1 LRRGIKIIQACTK
14 TLALAVDSVSH
25 PFFNS
30 FLEYMN
36 HFKRKFA
43 IVLSASL
50 GILILAA
57 LLIYLA
63 VDFLVDL
70 WWFGEINR
78 SGLFILRTFYRDII
92 GFGITLIFGAII
104 YINFWVVSKISKR
117 TGLAADAAAS
127 QTIRGRL
134 IHAVDGGSPKIGIPF
149 SLVLALP
156 VLVPVYRSWDR
167 FLLFLSG
174 ARSGIHDP
182 AFGKDLGFYLFDY
195 PVYSLIHWELLV
207 TFSLVLCVVYLLYRT
222 TGQAHASYWT
232 RGTDGANIH
241 LTVLIMILVSIQ
253 AWSIWLGRFELLY
266 DASHLPLFYGPGF
279 VEMRYHL
286 SLIWLSFVAFLVL
299 SGSALHF
306 LYTRKSLKIVALSAL
321 CYLAFV
327 GLRHISFLPELL
339 ERFYVQ
345 PNPVKAERLFI
356 ERNIQST
363 LAAYDLDRVQTI
375 DYPIESSLSPV
386 TRADV
391 RETLHNIPVWDK
403 TFLKDVYNQLQ
414 ALRPYFNFVEIDVDR
429 YHLEGAVQ
437 QVNIG
442 ARELN
447 LSKLPGEAQSWEN
460 RHLVYTHGFGVAV
473 SPSDQRADQSMQW
486 YLSDLTLNS
495 SVGLQIKYPQIYFG
509 EEQSDYAIVLN
520 KVDPVGFAGYE
531 GEDRQGYSGSGGIPA
546 SSLLRRLVFA
556 AYFGEPKI
564 VLSRNIG
571 PRSRLLMRRNIRE
584 RIAAVAPFL
593 VLDDDPYPVLEQQ
606 RIFWVQD
613 AYTVSDL
620 YPMSTP
626 LAALGQTIDPE
637 ASASINYIRN
647 SVKIVIDAYNGTTD
661 FYIVDPKDPIVRA
674 YDRAYPGLFKPFDQ
688 MPKKLIPHLN
698 YPQDL
703 FDAQLA
709 IYARYHRQEP
719 VVFYQQSE
727 RLEVAK
733 LNPESPDSYYLTLD
747 LLESAGAKAIG
758 AEKFVVM
765 SPLSPVGRQNLRMIL
780 LAGCLGEGPCS
791 DRYYGN
797 ILAYNF
803 PTDIQLEG
811 PAQIDALIN
820 QNAEISRQLTLWDQR
835 GSQVLRGRII
845 VVPVDDSILY
855 IQPVYLAATAEP
867 RIPQLVRVIT
877 AMNHRVAM
885 DVSLE
890 AAFAGLAEQLAVQG
904 GPVTQTASQEAG
916 EGWGGGIK

>member
-1 LRRGIKIIQACTK
+1 
-14 TLALAVDSVSH
+14 
-25 PFFNS
+25 
-30 FLEYMN
+30 MN
-36 HFKRKFA
+36 HLKRKCT
-43 IVLSASL
+43 IVLTAAL
-50 GILILAA
+50 GILVLGG

-63 VDFLVDL
+63 VDVLVDL
-70 WWFGEINR
+70 WWFDEIGR

-104 YINFWVVSKISKR
+104 YTNFWVVAKVTKKS
-117 TGLAADAAAS
+117 GLTADAAAP
-127 QTIRGRL
+127 QTVRGRL
-134 IHAVDGGSPKIGIPF
+134 IHAVAGGSPKIVIPL
-149 SLVLALP
+149 SLALALP
-156 VLVPVYRSWDR
+156 VLVPVYRSWEH

-174 ARSGIHDP
+174 SRSGIHDP
-182 AFGKDLGFYLFDY
+182 AFGKDLGFYFFEY
-195 PVYSLIHWELLV
+195 PVYILIHWELLV
-207 TFSLVLCVVYLLYRT
+207 TFSLVLCVVYLLYRI
-222 TGQAHASYWT
+222 TGQVGAS
-232 RGTDGANIH
+232 RRHLGTDGANIH

-253 AWSIWLGRFELLY
+253 AWSIWLDRFELLY
-266 DASHLPLFYGPGF
+266 DDSHLPLFYGPGF

-286 SLIWLSFVAFLVL
+286 PLIWLSFVAFLVL

-306 LYTRKSLKIVALSAL
+306 LYTRKALKIVVLSAL
-321 CYLAFV
+321 CYIAFV
-327 GLRHISFLPELL
+327 GLRYVSFLPGLL

-356 ERNIQST
+356 ARNIQST
-363 LAAYDLDRVQTI
+363 LAAYDLDRVQII
-375 DYPIESSLSPV
+375 DYPIESSLSPTTGV
-386 TRADV
+386 DV

-403 TFLKDVYNQLQ
+403 IFLKDVYNQLQ
-414 ALRPYFNFVEIDVDR
+414 ALRPYFNFVKIDVDR

-447 LSKLPGEAQSWEN
+447 LSKLPGEAHSWEN
-460 RHLVYTHGFGVAV
+460 RHLVYTHGFGAAV

-495 SVGLQIKYPQIYFG
+495 SVGFQIKHPQIYFG
-509 EEQSDYAIVLN
+509 EEQSDYAIIPN
-520 KVDPVGFAGYE
+520 KVGSVGFAGYT
-531 GEDRQGYSGSGGIPA
+531 GQGGQGYSGSGGVPA
-546 SSLLRRLVFA
+546 SSWLRRLVFA

-564 VLSRNIG
+564 MLSRNIA
-571 PRSRLLMRRNIRE
+571 PESRLLMRRNIRE

-593 VLDDDPYPVLEQQ
+593 VLDDDPYPVLAEQ

-626 LAALGQTIDPE
+626 LAALGGAIVPE
-637 ASASINYIRN
+637 APESINYIRN
-647 SVKIVIDAYNGTTD
+647 SVKIVIDAFNGTTD
-661 FYIVDPKDPIVRA
+661 FYIVDPEDPIVRA
-674 YDRAYPGLFKPFDQ
+674 YDRAYPSLFKPFDQ

-703 FDAQLA
+703 FDAQLV
-709 IYARYHRQEP
+709 IFGRYHRQEP
-719 VVFYQQSE
+719 EVFYQQSE
-727 RLEVAK
+727 RLQIAK
-733 LNPESPDSYYLTLD
+733 LNPEAPDSYYLTLD

-780 LAGCLGEGPCS
+780 LAGCLGEGPCG

-797 ILAYNF
+797 ILAYSF
-803 PTDIQLEG
+803 PTDVQLEG

-820 QNAEISRQLTLWDQR
+820 QNAKISQQLTLWDQL
-835 GSQVLRGRII
+835 GSRVLRGRII
-845 VVPVDDSILY
+845 VVPVDNSILY
-855 IQPVYLAATAEP
+855 VQPVYLAATSEP
-867 RIPQLVRVIT
+867 RIPQLVRVIA

-885 DVSLE
+885 EASLE
-890 AAFAGLAEQLAVQG
+890 AAFARLVEQLAVQG
-904 GPVTQTASQEAG
+904 EPEAQTAPQADAINTRSRR
-916 EGWGGGIK
+916 